1 MANCTFDEVRLII
14 DSTLTD
20 ANITA
25 LIVIADAEIASRY
38 ITSATRTAGV
48 LKLIS
53 MYLTASYISARD
65 PSSRSIGHYREQV
78 INAKD
83 WMALANQK
91 ISDTAPIPR
100 LAYNVQIEEDA

>member
-1 MANCTFDEVRLII
+1 MRLII

-25 LIVIADAEIASRY
+25 LITLADAEITGRY
-38 ITSATRTAGV
+38 ITSVSRTAGI

-53 MYLTASYISARD
+53 MYLTASYISMRD
-65 PSSRSIGHYREQV
+65 PHSRSVGRYREQV
-78 INAKD
+78 ASAKD

-91 ISDTAPIPR
+91 INDTSPIPR
-100 LAYNVQIEEDA
+100 IAMNVEIDEESE